1 MTMTLML
8 MVRMLMCA
16 VRSQLVAL
24 CGLTLLYGTFLA
36 FAATSRK
43 GKMRVD
49 GKEGKSKDVSVR
61 LPPLLAKV
69 NDTLLVGGED
79 FGAPL

>member
-1 MTMTLML
+1 M
-8 MVRMLMCA
+8 A
-16 VRSQLVAL
+16 FA
-24 CGLTLLYGTFLA
+24 YGTFPP

-49 GKEGKSKDVSVR
+49 GKEGKSKDVPVR

-69 NDTLLVGGED
+69 NDTLLVSGED
-79 FGAPL
+79 FGASL

>member
-1 MTMTLML
+1 
-8 MVRMLMCA
+8 MVLA
-16 VRSQLVAL
+16 
-24 CGLTLLYGTFLA
+24 YGTFLA
-36 FAATSRK
+36 FAAASRSK

-49 GKEGKSKDVSVR
+49 GKEGKSKDVPVR

-79 FGAPL
+79 FGGPLQCSVVLCCV